1 MPFEPEN
8 MPPNSSKILN
18 LKDLKIKI
26 SKNKYLKQTALW
38 LLTPPNEYRPRW
50 WVRNLW
56 NPFRHHYG
64 RGAIVKSRL
73 DVFPFHHFEI
83 GEKTLLEDFSLI
95 NNAVGAVKIGNR
107 CLVGVGTIIIGAVE
121 IEDDVLLAQ
130 HVVISALNHNFENIQ
145 IPIAQQGFSMKK
157 IHIESGVWVGA
168 NAVITAGVHIGRNSI
183 VAAGSVVTRDVP
195 PFTVVGGNPAKVLK
209 QYNPH
214 TQSWEKNNQ

>member
-1 MPFEPEN
+1 MKNEAK
-8 MPPNSSKILN
+8 SVSKFLN

-26 SKNKYLKQTALW
+26 SKNKWLKKTALW

-56 NPFRHHYG
+56 NPFRHHHG
-64 RGAIVKSRL
+64 KGAILKSRL
-73 DVFPFHHFEI
+73 DVFPFHRFEV
-83 GEKTLLEDFSLI
+83 GENTLLEDFSLI
-95 NNAVGAVKIGNR
+95 NNAVGDVKIGCR
-107 CLVGVGTIIIGAVE
+107 CLVGVGTVIIGSVE

-157 IHIESGVWVGA
+157 IYIESGVWIGA
-168 NAVITAGVHIGRNSI
+168 NAVVTAGVHIGRNSI

-209 QYNPH
+209 QYNEK
-214 TQSWEKNNQ
+214 TQSWEKFNY